1 MSESLVYNTD
11 CMLFMKDL
19 PDKFFDLAVCDF
31 PYGINAAKMVMGSGK
46 NKKFTKKQ
54 WDGQIPSDDVF
65 REVIRV
71 SENQIFWG
79 GNYFSFLPP
88 TKSWIVWDKGIYG
101 DCSFAD
107 GELAW
112 TSFDRVLRIAQVRY
126 KGFLGADKNRIHN
139 TQKPVKLYEWI
150 YRNYAKDG
158 DKIFDPM
165 AGSFSSRIAAYKM
178 NLDYWGCE
186 IDGEYFALAQQRFE
200 EECLGITKDKNGN
213 ILIQTALF
221 E

>member
-1 MSESLVYNTD
+1 MAISNVYNTD

-31 PYGINAAKMVMGSGK
+31 PYGINAAKMTMGSGK

-71 SENQIFWG
+71 SKNQIFWG

-107 GELAW
+107 GIC
-112 TSFDRVLRIAQVRY
+112 R
-126 KGFLGADKNRIHN
+126 
-139 TQKPVKLYEWI
+139 
-150 YRNYAKDG
+150 
-158 DKIFDPM
+158 
-165 AGSFSSRIAAYKM
+165 
-178 NLDYWGCE
+178 
-186 IDGEYFALAQQRFE
+186 EYHY
-200 EECLGITKDKNGN
+200 
-213 ILIQTALF
+213 
-221 E
+221 